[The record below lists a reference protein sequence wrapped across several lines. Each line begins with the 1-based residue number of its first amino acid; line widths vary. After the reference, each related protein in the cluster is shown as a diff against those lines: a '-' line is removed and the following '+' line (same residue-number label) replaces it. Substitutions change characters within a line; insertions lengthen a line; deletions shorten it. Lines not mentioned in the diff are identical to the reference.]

1 MRIRT
6 FAAAQL
12 ASWLILGTASAE
24 AQTAQTRAN
33 DAAYHEAIGRALQ
46 EFNLGH
52 WTEAKVFFREA
63 HARKPSARTLR
74 GIGLACY
81 ESRNYVE
88 AIDFL
93 GQSLQS
99 GVQPLTP
106 DMRSAATKL
115 IEQSRQFVMRAEVE
129 LAPKNAELFVDG
141 KPVKLAADGSTLLDP
156 GEHELSAIAAGYTT
170 VQRRVNTEGG
180 SERQLHFVLKP
191 KSGAVAAA
199 SVPVPQRAA
208 APVVAAPEAAEPQP
222 KLALMEVEAE
232 PAPESDSGSDSLLP
246 WLAIGGSVAVAA
258 TGGVLLGLGL
268 SDKAAVETTRD
279 GGSWPNKKSANER
292 AVPLQTAGGVML
304 GVGVA
309 GLAASLAWQLWPS
322 EEQAVSLQVGPGAV
336 TLRGRL

>member
-6 FAAAQL
+6 LDAILVAG
-12 ASWLILGTASAE
+12 WLILGSASAH
-24 AQTAQTRAN
+24 AQSSRAGAG

-63 HARKPSARTLR
+63 HARRPSARTLR

-93 GQSLQS
+93 GQALVSS
-99 GVQPLTP
+99 VSPLTA

-129 LAPKNAELFVDG
+129 LSPKNAELFVDG
-141 KPVKLAADGSTLLDP
+141 KPVRLAADGSTLLDP
-156 GEHELSAIAAGYTT
+156 GEHELSVIAAGYDTS
-170 VQRRVNTEGG
+170 QRRVNTEGG
-180 SERQLHFVLKP
+180 SSRQLHFVLKP
-191 KSGAVAAA
+191 KLVLAAQA
-199 SVPVPQRAA
+199 ATEVHPDHVNPSVPSPVPL
-208 APVVAAPEAAEPQP
+208 PV
-222 KLALMEVEAE
+222 
-232 PAPESDSGSDSLLP
+232 PASNSDSDSESLLP
-246 WLAIGGSVAVAA
+246 WLAIGASVAVAA

-268 SDKAAVETTRD
+268 SDKAAVEDTRD
-279 GGSWPNKKSANER
+279 GGSWANKKSASER
-292 AVPLQTAGGVML
+292 AVPLQTAGGVMI

-322 EEQAVSLQVGPGAV
+322 EERGPTVYVAPGSV
-336 TLRGRL
+336 VLRERF

>member
-6 FAAAQL
+6 LDAALL
-12 ASWLILGTASAE
+12 ASCLILGAGRVH

-33 DAAYHEAIGRALQ
+33 ETAYHEAIGRALQ

-93 GQSLQS
+93 GQALQS
-99 GVQPLTP
+99 TVQPLTP
-106 DMRSAATKL
+106 DMRAAANKL
-115 IEQSRQFVMRAEVE
+115 IEQSRAFVMRAAVE
-129 LAPKNAELFVDG
+129 LTPANAELFVDG

-156 GEHELSAIAAGYTT
+156 GEHELSAMAAGYTT

-180 SERQLHFVLKP
+180 SERQLHLVLKP
-191 KSGAVAAA
+191 TSVAAAPAPQPASAVAAP
-199 SVPVPQRAA
+199 VPVERA
-208 APVVAAPEAAEPQP
+208 QP
-222 KLALMEVEAE
+222 KLAQTEVRAQAALE
-232 PAPESDSGSDSLLP
+232 PDSEPDSLLP
-246 WLAIGGSVAVAA
+246 WLAVGGSVAVAA

-268 SDKAAVETTRD
+268 ADKAAVESTRD
-279 GGSWPNKKSANER
+279 GGSWADKKSASAR

-304 GVGVA
+304 GLGVA

-322 EEQAVSLQVGPGAV
+322 QEQGLSLDVAPGAV
-336 TLRGRL
+336 TLRERF